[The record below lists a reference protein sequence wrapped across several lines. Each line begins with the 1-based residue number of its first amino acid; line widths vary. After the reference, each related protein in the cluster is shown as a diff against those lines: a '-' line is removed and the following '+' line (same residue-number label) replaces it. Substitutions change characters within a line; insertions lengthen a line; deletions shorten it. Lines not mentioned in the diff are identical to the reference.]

1 MNAFTVAGFALLLAF
16 APLLVVCIV
25 SEEIDG
31 VAALELCGALA
42 TLIFIC
48 LGEGFHRS
56 VYFDVPVISAS
67 ATWIG
72 GIVFVRFLGR
82 YLG

>member
-1 MNAFTVAGFALLLAF
+1 MNAFVIAGFVLLLAF
-16 APLLVVCIV
+16 VPLGIVCVV
-25 SEEIDG
+25 SPEIDG
-31 VAALELCGALA
+31 VAAVELCGALA
-42 TLIFIC
+42 TLVFLC

-56 VYFDVPVISAS
+56 AYFDVPVISAA

-82 YLG
+82 YT

>member
-1 MNAFTVAGFALLLAF
+1 VNAFTVAGFALLFAF
-16 APLLVVCIV
+16 VPLLLVCLV

-31 VAALELCGALA
+31 VAAVELCGALA
-42 TLIFIC
+42 TLIFLC

-56 VYFDVPVISAS
+56 AYFDVPVISAA

-82 YLG
+82 YN